1 MTNTEIITRAKR
13 YVELEQ
19 DEKFRSEVEQLL
31 SSNNSEELS
40 DRFYTDLEFGTGGL
54 RGVIGGGFNRMNP
67 FVVQRATQGLAQY
80 AVRHGEAAPDG
91 TMRAVIAHDSRR
103 YSETFALQSAL
114 VLAANGVKTYLF
126 RGLRPTPQLSFT
138 VRRLNATIGI
148 VITASHNPP
157 EYNGYK
163 VYWSGGA
170 QVIPPHDNGIIA
182 EVSSVGDGIRRLS
195 KQEALDKGLLV
206 YLDQDADD
214 AYVAAVKRTS
224 VRPELLEKHGRDVK
238 VVYTPLHG
246 TGAMFIE
253 RVLSEV
259 GVAVV
264 TVPQQRDPDG
274 EFPTVKYP
282 NPEEAAALKMA
293 VELARRERADLV
305 MASDPDADRLGIAVP
320 EDGDYRLITGN
331 QLGVL
336 LVDYVFSSLVELGK
350 LPQRP
355 AFVKTIVTT
364 ELQRLVAEHYGAQVY
379 DTLTGFK
386 HIAELIRRFEADPTG
401 PTFIMGDEESYGYLI
416 GTEVRDKDAVSAALL
431 TAEMAL
437 YHVRSGKSVV
447 QRLQEI
453 YRRFGYYEEV
463 TISRSFPGQAGAA
476 TMRALM
482 ESLRNSPPVELG
494 GLQVVRIRDIA
505 EGIDHDVA
513 GGTQQPIEDLPRSNV
528 LQFFLS
534 DATIVSARPSGTEPK
549 IKFYASAPQPVSG
562 TLEEAK
568 AAVRKKLGAIETA
581 INEIIAS
588 VHSQ

>member
-416 GTEVRDKDAVSAALL
+416 GSEVRDKDAVSAALL